1 MIRTV
6 LVDRRSIAEEGPK
19 ILAVMAAA
27 KGLVGIDCETQD
39 DARHDGLNAFMK
51 VNEETRHKAKNK
63 RLVFDM
69 RRTVMTG
76 FSLYPEGHDVAYYIN
91 LAHADVE
98 NRLAWEEVKPFLD
111 AKPGSVL
118 WVAHNAPYELT
129 AFMAC
134 HSYALENITCTMQ
147 MSVSAFGDD
156 NYDKREF
163 WARDLGP
170 IKMHLQPLLMAAMET
185 QPSDLIPDEDG
196 EETRRFSRKVD
207 EIIGKIT
214 SKTADSDGS
223 YNGYVYDMAYG
234 HGLKNLVKK
243 FFGVEMTTFDEVMNG
258 NAHMG
263 MLTGDE
269 VVEYGADDAYWVVP
283 LFHRLMQ
290 ELALNSPNALGT
302 FFEQENPM
310 IHVYSDIWLDG
321 MRVNK
326 PAIDERRAL
335 ERVEFAKL
343 LRELKP
349 AIRALLPFEDGPERE
364 LAKRQDWYF
373 NPDKPDAACGYH
385 KYRRQWE
392 DWANSPDSADD
403 YEQCIQ
409 ISSPVGNAW
418 MMDREGVE
426 LKASAKAKMLSI
438 THYMPVRVLLYDLI
452 RAKMMFDKG
461 KIQSDGEARGKVQDW
476 LKQNQVDN
484 AEAKLKV
491 IEVMTA
497 MAGVEQRM
505 KLYLT
510 PYTFLTDP
518 ETDRMYPTVNCLLN
532 TLRLAG
538 STPNLMQLAKRGES
552 TYVRGFFLPDYDDH
566 VLVSLDWSAFELV
579 IIGELSGDE
588 EFAKAFGQLPHQD
601 MHLGAAADIFRAEI
615 PWMSEEI
622 FKTLKNYQSPDDFQK
637 EYGCKAFERDRLF
650 TNLKGEAMTGAKAAK
665 YWRTEIGKGANFN
678 YWYSGFLTTVGQRMG
693 WGLQRTGEATE
704 FYRNRFWGGEQ
715 WRMDTIQHA
724 EIHGYVERLDG
735 HRRFRYEATEE
746 WIQAFSAKWPD
757 AQELRP
763 IVREICRR
771 INKRAKNQAVNAQ
784 VQGTNAFIIKRSILR
799 LKKMLAEAGWT
810 KREANFKIP
819 VHDEKVWSVHKDLV
833 VEFITMARMV
843 MMSHDDIFKT
853 LKLDATPAVG
863 LTFEPWN
870 GDKPIKGQI
879 GQIELFEA
887 PKLDF
892 LPESAW
898 GGRLNDD
905 QTRSVVEFL
914 MHQRQSA

>member
-1 MIRTV
+1 VIRTT
-6 LVDRRSIAEEGPK
+6 LIDRRNFQTELPRV
-19 ILAVMAAA
+19 LAAIQACTT
-27 KGLVGIDCETQD
+27 LLGIDCETQD

-63 RLVFDM
+63 KLVFDM

-76 FSLYPEGHDVAYYIN
+76 FSLYPEGHDVAWYFN
-91 LAHADVE
+91 LGHSDVANRLTWADVQ
-98 NRLAWEEVKPFLD
+98 PILD
-111 AKPGSVL
+111 AKPEGVL
-118 WVAHNAPYELT
+118 WVAHNATYELT
-129 AFMAC
+129 AFASC
-134 HSYALENITCTMQ
+134 FDYPLNNIVCTMQ

-156 NYDKREF
+156 NYDKNEF
-163 WARDLGP
+163 WKAPLGE
-170 IKMHLQPLLMAAMET
+170 LQRHVHPLMMAALET
-185 QPSDLIPDEDG
+185 TPQDLVPDDED
-196 EETRRFSRKVD
+196 EQDRRFSRKVD

-234 HGLKNLVKK
+234 HGLKKLVKK
-243 FFGVEMTTFDEVMNG
+243 FFGYDMSTFEETMDG

-263 MLTGDE
+263 MLSGDE
-269 VVEYGADDAYWVVP
+269 VSDYGAEDAYWVIP
-283 LFHRLMQ
+283 LFHVLMQ
-290 ELALNSPNALGT
+290 ELARNSPNALGT

-310 IHVYSDIWLDG
+310 VHVFSEIWTDG

-335 ERVEFAKL
+335 ERIEFAKL
-343 LRELKP
+343 LRDLKP
-349 AIRALLPFEDGPERE
+349 AIRALLPSADGPERE

-373 NPDKPDAACGYH
+373 NPEKPDAACGYH
-385 KYRRQWE
+385 KYRKKWS
-392 DWANSPDSADD
+392 DWANMPDSDD
-403 YEQCIQ
+403 DLTQCMQ
-409 ISSPVGNAW
+409 VSSPVGNAW
-418 MMDREGVE
+418 HLEARGFE
-426 LKASAKAKMLSI
+426 LKGKAKPELSI
-438 THYMPVRVLLYDLI
+438 THYMPVRVLLYDLM

-461 KIQSDGEARGKVQDW
+461 AIQSDGEARGKIQDW
-476 LKQNQVDN
+476 IKQSQVDN

-491 IEVMTA
+491 IEIMTA

-510 PYTFLTDP
+510 PYTMLTDP

-532 TLRLAG
+532 TRRLAG

-566 VLVSLDWSAFELV
+566 ILVSLDWSAFELV
-579 IIGELSGDE
+579 IIGELSKDE
-588 EFAKAFGQLPHQD
+588 EFHRAFGQLPHQD
-601 MHLGAAADIFRAEI
+601 MHLGAAADIFRAEL
-615 PWMSEEI
+615 PWMTEEI
-622 FKTLKNYQSPDDFQK
+622 FKTLKNYQNPDDFMK
-637 EYGCKAFERDRLF
+637 EYGCKPYERDRMF
-650 TNLKGEAMTGAKAAK
+650 TNLKGESMTGAKAAK

-704 FYRNRFWGGEQ
+704 FYRNRFWGAEQ

-724 EIHGYVERLDG
+724 EIYGYVELPDG

-746 WIQAFSAKWPD
+746 WMQVFKAKWPD
-757 AQELRP
+757 VVELRP
-763 IVREICRR
+763 IVHEIARR
-771 INKRAKNQAVNAQ
+771 INKRAKNQAVNAM
-784 VQGTNAFIIKRSILR
+784 VQGTNAFVIKRSILR
-799 LKKMLAEAGWT
+799 LKAIIKEMGWT

-833 VEFITMARMV
+833 AEFITLARQV
-843 MMSHDDIFKT
+843 MMSHNDIFPT

-870 GDKPIKGQI
+870 PDNPLAGQI

-892 LPESAW
+892 LPESVW

-905 QTRSVVEFL
+905 QTRQVVDFL
-914 MHQRQSA
+914 MHQRQAA